1 MESVPAQY
9 VFSFHKFSSWHLT
22 RQIKFLFMPLHLF
35 YFTLLLCSLFTSFKC
50 VFLSFQRFFQTDI
63 GTLTLVL
70 SKCKH
75 LYCQYS
81 FLFCFCFFVFYK
93 IYLMFKTK
101 PNTSHICH
109 RILTGKLQ
117 FWLFNTVEWTLVQS
131 MMHAGKYFLIF
142 VDTG

>member
-1 MESVPAQY
+1 MASDQTNKI
-9 VFSFHKFSSWHLT
+9 SFYA
-22 RQIKFLFMPLHLF
+22 IAIF
-35 YFTLLLCSLFTSFKC
+35 YFTMLLCFLFTSFKC
-50 VFLSFQRFFQTDI
+50 VFLSFQKFFRQT
-63 GTLTLVL
+63 LEQTLVL

-81 FLFCFCFFVFYK
+81 FLFCFFFLFYK

-131 MMHAGKYFLIF
+131 MMPAGKYFPMF